1 MGLKQTG
8 FNAGYLKQ
16 NEQKCVK
23 CPKQFKTD
31 KCTFMYVSYYFRGW
45 PNEMQN
51 LCDDMFG
58 VLSSGESFTKPACV

>member
-1 MGLKQTG
+1 
-8 FNAGYLKQ
+8 
-16 NEQKCVK
+16 
-23 CPKQFKTD
+23 
-31 KCTFMYVSYYFRGW
+31 MYVSYYFRGW